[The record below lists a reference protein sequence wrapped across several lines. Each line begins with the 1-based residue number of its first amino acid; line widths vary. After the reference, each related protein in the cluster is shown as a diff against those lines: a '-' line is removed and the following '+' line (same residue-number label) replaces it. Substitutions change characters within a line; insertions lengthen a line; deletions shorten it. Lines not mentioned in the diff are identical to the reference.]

1 MSGPLLPALQ
11 IGLGTLLTVASVGK
25 ILRPEDFAVAMR
37 RTRIPEPVVS
47 VLGRG
52 LPAAELVLGLLLVNT
67 AGRWLVW
74 AFAASSLLLGSFTVW
89 LAAIVV
95 GGLHVRCGCFGAA
108 GAQVRARTVLR
119 DLALTA
125 AAGIGALLASRGA
138 PSPLVPSLWLLI
150 STTSA
155 QMALVL
161 LYAFRFGRPAL
172 LLQRPAH
179 AADPD
184 TESLHP

>member
-11 IGLGTLLTVASVGK
+11 VGLGTLLTIAALGK
-25 ILRPEDFAVAMR
+25 ILRPEDFTVAMR
-37 RTRIPEPVVS
+37 RTKIPEPVVR
-47 VLGRG
+47 VLGPG
-52 LPAAELVLGLLLVNT
+52 LPVAELLLGLLLVNT
-67 AGRWLVW
+67 AGGWLVW
-74 AFAASSLLLGSFTVW
+74 AFVAASVLLGCFTVW

-95 GGLHVRCGCFGAA
+95 GGLRMRCGCFGAA
-108 GAQVRARTVLR
+108 GAQARARTVLR
-119 DLALTA
+119 NLALTA
-125 AAGIGALLASRGA
+125 AAGIGALLASGGR

-155 QMALVL
+155 QMTIVL

-184 TESLHP
+184 AESLRP